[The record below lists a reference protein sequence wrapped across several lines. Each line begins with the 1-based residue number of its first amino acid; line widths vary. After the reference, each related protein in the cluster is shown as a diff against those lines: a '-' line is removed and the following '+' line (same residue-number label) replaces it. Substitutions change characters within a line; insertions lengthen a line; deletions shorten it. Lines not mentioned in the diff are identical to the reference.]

1 MAGDF
6 RLIDERTVFEGAVI
20 QVGVARFST
29 PDGAEIDRDIVHHPG
44 AVVVVP
50 VDDEGNVTLVR
61 QFRAAIAGPLLE
73 IPAGKRDV
81 ADEPTEITAARE
93 LAEEV
98 GLVADRLT
106 LVGTFL
112 NSPGFCDELSFCYLA
127 TGLTTTERQAHGEEE
142 HHMTVEQVH
151 LRDVPGL
158 IASGALSDAKT
169 IIGLLLA
176 REHLGVR

>member
-6 RLIDERTVFEGAVI
+6 RLLDEQIIYDGAVI
-20 QVGVARFST
+20 TVGVARFAT
-29 PDGAEIDRDIVHHPG
+29 PDGVEIDRDIVHHPG

-50 VDDEGNVTLVR
+50 VDDDGHVTLVR

-98 GLVADRLT
+98 GLIAERLT

-112 NSPGFCDELSFCYLA
+112 NSPGFSDEFSYCYLA
-127 TGLTTTERQAHGEEE
+127 TGLSSTDREAHGEEE
-142 HHMTVEQVH
+142 HHMTIEQVH
-151 LRDVPGL
+151 LTDVPAL
-158 IASGALSDAKT
+158 IASGELCDAKS

-176 REHLGVR
+176 REHLGIR